1 MILIKYIIFILNCSR
16 ENILY
21 NIFFLFDDMENKYDT
36 YCCLAD
42 YDIPHLLHYNRTM
55 QYRISTLIQSSRNAF
70 STLIETDAIVTT
82 VFVSDNECAVEWTER
97 DKKQRFDIYWRFVF
111 ILFHSW

>member
-1 MILIKYIIFILNCSR
+1 MQHDMLNKFIFIL
-16 ENILY
+16 Y
-21 NIFFLFDDMENKYDT
+21 IFLLFDEMENKYDT

-82 VFVSDNECAVEWTER
+82 VFVSDNEYAAEWTER
-97 DKKQRFDIYWRFVF
+97 DKKTTV
-111 ILFHSW
+111 